1 MKQFHNSVFV
11 SSAAACVLLAA
22 QPVLAQLTQITD
34 VKLNPI
40 EGGISVILKTAAGDR
55 PQVFTT
61 KKDKSLV
68 ADVINAQLRL
78 PKGDNFRQENPAP
91 GIKTIEV
98 KQLDTNSI
106 RVTVTGVDDAPSNQP
121 VMRKDNNITLGFTT
135 TTNSTTSTATN
146 PTEKV
151 LAAPATTNPTEKVS
165 AAPATTNPTEKVPV
179 APATT
184 SEYKPDEPG
193 KRPDILVPNPQVTI
207 DGKIAQSAGPNQP
220 YNQAPPFLPRA
231 VAPPVGDITQSNID
245 TSPTVIDLGTQERV
259 PRLVLRDAPV
269 REVLSLL
276 ARAANLNVVYIGGEA
291 AKAPGADAGAETATK
306 PSQTISLDIENEP
319 VQDVFN
325 YVLRLSALEANRTGR
340 TIFVGTKLPNSTRDT
355 VMRSLRLNQ
364 VTVGVALN
372 FLVALGAESAVSRER
387 LVTSVNAV
395 TVGSGVAPVSTQTQT
410 TTETKIETQRI
421 EYKDS
426 TPLLRGLQ
434 ASGDER
440 TNSVTLIGSPK
451 MVEMAVSQLVQLDVR
466 RRQVVVNVKIIDVN
480 LLGIQDT
487 NSSFSFGLG
496 NSYFTSDGGAATFN
510 FGGSRPAT
518 ASEVANNVSG
528 GPPVIEN
535 PYAGAQ
541 TFLDLNNPGTPIPN
555 TGIGNRLIVDGAR
568 VLSEERTGGS
578 VSFLNRK
585 AGVSGNPFEAGFTE
599 STRGT
604 QDITTVTNTP
614 AVPAVPAVV
623 DAQGNIIVPAV
634 AEVPAKTVTTFTPG
648 VLGTATSA
656 LPSLY
661 QFPKKFLA
669 SLTAQVTSGNAKIL
683 TDPTLIVQE
692 GQNATVALT
701 SEVYGGIEQIIVG
714 GNLTRKPIIKNAGL
728 TLTVRVERID
738 DNGFVSL
745 SVAPTVSSL
754 AGTTSSPDGDIT
766 LLAARSLASGQLRLR
781 DGQTLILSGII
792 QDSDRT
798 TVSKL
803 PILGDIPLLGSLF
816 RRSNR
821 TNERREVIV
830 LLTPQV
836 MDDSERSS
844 YGYNYTPSPQVRQI
858 LERRGLKVQPR

>member
-1 MKQFHNSVFV
+1 VKQFHNSVFV

-40 EGGISVILKTAAGDR
+40 EGGISVILKTAAGNR

-61 KKDKSLV
+61 KKDKSLI

-91 GIKTIEV
+91 GIKIIEV
-98 KQLDTNSI
+98 KQLDANSI
-106 RVTVTGVDDAPSNQP
+106 RVIVTGVDDAPSNQP
-121 VMRKDNNITLGFTT
+121 VMRKDNNLTLGFTT
-135 TTNSTTSTATN
+135 TTNSTASTATK
-146 PTEKV
+146 PI
-151 LAAPATTNPTEKVS
+151 EKVS
-165 AAPATTNPTEKVPV
+165 AAPATTPE
-179 APATT
+179 
-184 SEYKPDEPG
+184 SKPDEPG
-193 KRPDILVPNPQVTI
+193 KPPDVLVPNPQVTI

-291 AKAPGADAGAETATK
+291 EKTQGADATK
-306 PSQTISLDIENEP
+306 TSQTISLDIENEP

-372 FLVALGAESAVSRER
+372 FLVGLGAESAVSRER
-387 LVTSVNAV
+387 QVTSVNAV
-395 TVGSGVAPVSTQTQT
+395 AVGAAVAPITQTQT

-421 EYKDS
+421 DYKDS

-434 ASGDER
+434 ALGDER
-440 TNSVTLIGSPK
+440 TNSVTLIGNPK
-451 MVEMAVSQLVQLDVR
+451 LVEMATSQLTQLDIR

-480 LLGIQDT
+480 LLGIQDA

-518 ASEVANNVSG
+518 GSEVASSVTET
-528 GPPVIEN
+528 PVITN
-535 PYAGAQ
+535 PLSSANIFLDKRDSSTGNPTAGASS
-541 TFLDLNNPGTPIPN
+541 NPEVTGVKAITP
-555 TGIGNRLIVDGAR
+555 
-568 VLSEERTGGS
+568 
-578 VSFLNRK
+578 
-585 AGVSGNPFEAGFTE
+585 TE
-599 STRGT
+599 
-604 QDITTVTNTP
+604 ITY
-614 AVPAVPAVV
+614 
-623 DAQGNIIVPAV
+623 
-634 AEVPAKTVTTFTPG
+634 E
-648 VLGTATSA
+648 
-656 LPSLY
+656 LPKLY

-669 SLTAQVTSGNAKIL
+669 SLTAQVQSGNAKIL

-692 GQNATVALT
+692 GEQAVVKLFA
-701 SEVYGGIEQIIVG
+701 EVYAGIKTSSQSTGTASTSSTE
-714 GNLTRKPIIKNAGL
+714 PIIKEAGL
-728 TLTVRVERID
+728 SLAVKVERID

-745 SVAPTVSSL
+745 SVAPTVTGVGGTAS
-754 AGTTSSPDGDIT
+754 AGGGSGTIT
-766 LLAARSLASGQLRLR
+766 LLSARTLTSGQLRLR

-798 TVSKL
+798 SISKL
-803 PILGDIPLLGSLF
+803 PILGDIPLLGALF
-816 RRSNR
+816 RKTNR

-830 LLTPQV
+830 LLTPQI

-844 YGYNYTPSPQVRQI
+844 YGYNYTPSPQIRQI